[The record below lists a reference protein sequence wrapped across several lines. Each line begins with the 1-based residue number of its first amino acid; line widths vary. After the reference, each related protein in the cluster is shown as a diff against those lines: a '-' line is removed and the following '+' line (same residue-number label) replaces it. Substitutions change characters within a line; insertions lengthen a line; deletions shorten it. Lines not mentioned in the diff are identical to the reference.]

1 MTPPG
6 DLDAAALTPGPL
18 GAGAP
23 ARAGGPAA
31 GRLGRARPWLVP
43 AAAALLTL
51 LLAAVG
57 AGTSGRL
64 ANGGYFASGTESARA
79 DRLLADRFGAGAP
92 DLVLLVRAE
101 GGVDSERAREEG
113 LRLTRRLA
121 DSAGVASVRSY
132 WTGEDAQLRAED
144 GTAALVT
151 ADLAGA
157 DRDAARTAET
167 LVPRLAGDHDA
178 LTVSAT
184 GTAWVSVEAKR
195 YSGADLVRAELVA
208 APLTL
213 LLLVLALRSLV
224 AALVPLLIGA
234 VSVVGTIAVLRLLT
248 YAMPV
253 SVFAMNLTSALG
265 FGLAVDY
272 GLFLVTRYR
281 EELRDGRAVEA
292 AVRRT
297 ARHAGRTVLVSACA
311 VALSMSALLVLPL
324 SFLRSMAC
332 AGMAVA
338 LFSAAAATLLVPP
351 VLALLGTRI
360 DRWDPLRALRRG
372 RAAGPPRP
380 DSPFWRRVAR
390 TVTRRP
396 LWFGLACAAVLLLMA
411 SPFAHVRFGLSDDR
425 VLPAGSEAH
434 RTADAIRAGFAAPA
448 DRALAIVLPDVDPV
462 RDAAAL
468 REYERDVS
476 DQRSVRSVGWARSGA
491 GAGSGK
497 AAGSGKGA
505 VLLVAGAREPY
516 TRAAQDLVRTLR
528 ALPGPPGEH
537 LVTGRAALLADT
549 KDAVRAR
556 LPLAA
561 GIAAVTTWLMLFV
574 LTGSV
579 VLPLKALLIGALS
592 LGTSFG
598 ALVFG
603 FQDDHLR
610 PLVGDFTSTGTVE
623 MTMPLL
629 LFAIAFG
636 LAIDYE
642 IFLLSRVREHYL
654 LTGDNRGAVVEGVAR
669 TGRLVTTGALAV
681 AVVTG
686 ALVTSG
692 VTQLKLLGTGLATA
706 VLVDAVLVR
715 GVLVPAYLTVA
726 GRLNWWAPGW
736 VARLHGRFHARL
748 ASERGRLASERGR

>member
-6 DLDAAALTPGPL
+6 ELDAAALTPGSL

-23 ARAGGPAA
+23 ARTGGPAA

-167 LVPRLAGDHDA
+167 LVPRLTGGHGA

-184 GTAWVSVEAKR
+184 GPAWVSVEAKR

-281 EELRDGRAVEA
+281 EELRDGRPVEA

-297 ARHAGRTVLVSACA
+297 ARRAGRTVLVSACA

-338 LFSAAAATLLVPP
+338 LFSAAAATVLVPP

-448 DRALAIVLPDVDPV
+448 DRTLAIVLPDVDPA

-468 REYERDVS
+468 WAYERDVS

-497 AAGSGKGA
+497 GA

-516 TRAAQDLVRTLR
+516 TRGAQDLVRTLR

-561 GIAAVTTWLMLFV
+561 GIAAAATWLMLFV

-598 ALVFG
+598 VLVFG
-603 FQDDHLR
+603 FQDEHLR
-610 PLVGDFTSTGTVE
+610 PVVGDFTSTGTVE

-736 VARLHGRFHARL
+736 VARLHGRLRARL
-748 ASERGRLASERGR
+748 VSERGR